1 MNEIKFKTLEDLEK
15 QHPIGRTI
23 WKKSRRRA
31 ENKAY
36 ANKIDLAIL
45 RKHYGT
51 ENVEVLDGSWAKC
64 WFTETKEKKV
74 EGYLF
79 DGEYWYPAYNTW
91 DGWIPYDEDD
101 LFD

>member
-1 MNEIKFKTLEDLEK
+1 MNEIKFNTFEELEK
-15 QHPIGRTI
+15 HYPIGRII
-23 WKKSRRRA
+23 WQKSKRRA
-31 ENKAY
+31 ENRAY

-64 WFTETKEKKV
+64 WFIETKEKKV